1 MTSMATDYETGRLVR
16 LDYDTIEIGT
26 YGSSKLIV

>member
-1 MTSMATDYETGRLVR
+1 MAKDYETGSSVR

-26 YGSSKLIV
+26 YGSSKLVV